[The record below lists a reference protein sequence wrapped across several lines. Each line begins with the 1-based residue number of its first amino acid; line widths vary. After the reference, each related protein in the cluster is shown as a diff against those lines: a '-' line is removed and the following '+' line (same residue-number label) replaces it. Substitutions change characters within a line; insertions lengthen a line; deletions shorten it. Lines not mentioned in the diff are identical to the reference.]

1 MLGKIRE
8 LKKGEVGELV
18 KSRIREFENVP
29 PKDWFSELCFCILTA
44 NSSAQIGIKAQKAIG
59 DGFLTMDKD
68 NLARLLRRLGH
79 PYYERRAEY
88 IVEARKYSNI
98 YEIVSQF
105 RDEKHAREWL
115 ARNVKGV
122 GYKEASHF
130 LRNVGYK
137 NVAIIDRHILRV
149 MVKYGLI
156 EKAPKSL
163 TKKKY
168 LELEGILERVAKDAE
183 LTLAELDLYLWYME
197 TGKVL
202 K

>member
-1 MLGKIRE
+1 MDR
-8 LKKGEVGELV
+8 
-18 KSRIREFENVP
+18 
-29 PKDWFSELCFCILTA
+29 
-44 NSSAQIGIKAQKAIG
+44 SS
-59 DGFLTMDKD
+59 
-68 NLARLLRRLGH
+68 LARLLKELGH

-105 RDEKHAREWL
+105 RDERHAREWL
-115 ARNVKGV
+115 VKNVRGI

-156 EKAPKSL
+156 EKAPKGL
-163 TKKKY
+163 TRKKY
-168 LELEGILERVAKDAE
+168 LELEGILERLAKDAE

-197 TGKVL
+197 TRKVL

>member
-1 MLGKIRE
+1 M
-8 LKKGEVGELV
+8 
-18 KSRIREFENVP
+18 
-29 PKDWFSELCFCILTA
+29 
-44 NSSAQIGIKAQKAIG
+44 IK

-68 NLARLLRRLGH
+68 SLALLLRELGH
-79 PYYERRAEY
+79 PYYEKRAEY
-88 IVEARKYSNI
+88 IIEARKYSRI
-98 YEIVSQF
+98 FDIVSHF
-105 RDEKHAREWL
+105 RDERLAREWL
-115 ARNVKGV
+115 ARNIKGI

-137 NVAIIDRHILRV
+137 NVAIIDRHIIRA

-156 EKAPKSL
+156 ENAPKSL
-163 TKKKY
+163 TRKKY
-168 LELEGILERVAKDAE
+168 IELEKMLEKIAKDAE